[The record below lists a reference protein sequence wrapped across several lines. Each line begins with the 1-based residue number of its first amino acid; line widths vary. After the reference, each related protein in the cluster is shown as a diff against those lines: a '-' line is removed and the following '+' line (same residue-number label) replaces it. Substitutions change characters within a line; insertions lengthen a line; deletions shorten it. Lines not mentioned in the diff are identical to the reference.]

1 MADDNA
7 YEVRI
12 HFKQG
17 GFLNYGFED
26 VGRAHAFAEM
36 AAEAKM
42 QAASAKPANQTQG
55 HGFDDSGREVYL
67 DGRDISVVQF
77 IDIKAEVRG
86 NLRRAAVD
94 RHWTSVFAPMYGLG
108 PNKPETANGPVRVVQ
123 PDYEGLPPVT
133 PAIGRF
139 AT

>member
-36 AAEAKM
+36 AADAKM
-42 QAASAKPANQTQG
+42 QAASARPANQTQG
-55 HGFDDSGREVYL
+55 HGFDDSGREVFL

-94 RHWTSVFAPMYGLG
+94 QHWTSVLAPMFGLA
-108 PNKPETANGPVRVVQ
+108 PDKAPANGPVREVM
-123 PDYEGLPPVT
+123 PTYDEPPAPS